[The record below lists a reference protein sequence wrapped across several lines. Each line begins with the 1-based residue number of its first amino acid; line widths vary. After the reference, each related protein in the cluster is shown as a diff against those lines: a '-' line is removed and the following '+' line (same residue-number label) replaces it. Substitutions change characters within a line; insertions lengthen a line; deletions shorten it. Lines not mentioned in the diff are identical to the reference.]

1 MGILSLLIGPL
12 TTLLGKVLP
21 DPKAA
26 QEAKLK
32 LLELTQQ
39 GALADLD
46 AQTKQVLAQAG
57 VVQAEAASTHWLA
70 SSWRPLVMLIFTG
83 LIVARMFGWTAGN
96 VTPAEY
102 MELWG
107 LVKLGLGGYVV
118 GRSVEKIAPAVAS
131 AISGAKS

>member
-21 DPKAA
+21 DPQAA

-39 GALADLD
+39 GALAEID
-46 AQTKQVLAQAG
+46 AQTKEVLAQAG
-57 VVQAEAASTHWLA
+57 VIQAEAASHSWLA
-70 SSWRPLVMLIFTG
+70 SSWRPLVMLIFTA
-83 LIVARMFGWTAGN
+83 LIVARMFGYTAAN
-96 VTPAEY
+96 VTPPEY

-107 LVKLGLGGYVV
+107 LVKLGLGGYIM
-118 GRSVEKIAPAVAS
+118 GRSAEKIAPSLVT
-131 AISGAKS
+131 AIRGGK